1 MWNLYFICIVLK
13 YDYISPVLN
22 LCKKQLVK
30 FSKKLE
36 YSLIALNHLAG
47 SGSEVT
53 RVRDISEK
61 YNIPHDL
68 LAKILQKLKKEG
80 ILESVQGVNG
90 GYKLS
95 RLLSEIPLM
104 DLYGFIE
111 SNTGIVE
118 CMQDDVSSCD
128 VSVNCTIKDPMSKMQ
143 TEFENLLK
151 TKMVSDFV

>member
-1 MWNLYFICIVLK
+1 M
-13 YDYISPVLN
+13 
-22 LCKKQLVK
+22 VK

-36 YSLIALNHLAG
+36 YSLIALSHL
-47 SGSEVT
+47 SQSQSDVT

-95 RLLSEIPLM
+95 RMLSDIPLM
-104 DLYGFIE
+104 ELFGLIE
-111 SNTGIVE
+111 SNTNIVE
-118 CMQDDVSSCD
+118 CMHDDVSNCD
-128 VSVNCTIKDPMSKMQ
+128 VSDNCTIKIPLSKMQ
-143 TEFENLLK
+143 SEFENLLR